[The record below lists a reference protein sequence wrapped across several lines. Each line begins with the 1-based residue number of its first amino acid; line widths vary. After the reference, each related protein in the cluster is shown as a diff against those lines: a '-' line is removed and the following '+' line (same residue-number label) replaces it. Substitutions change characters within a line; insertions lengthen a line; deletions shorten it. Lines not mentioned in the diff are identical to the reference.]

1 MAGGEATL
9 TDIRDS
15 LALDQIT
22 AERLKD
28 RGIET
33 IDQLAQISVD
43 ELVDAIDVSFDQA
56 NEILERA
63 HRLLAQKHARETREA
78 REAEEASAKSQ
89 SESNETAESAAAIAE
104 ADVSTPEGVQAPEFP
119 ESFEAKEIGAESV
132 EETSVSED
140 MQTPS
145 EPEPPAETENPDEAS
160 VAVSVAGI
168 TEEAASSPASA
179 EVAESAVESEAEAST
194 SASDEAADAGAETEH
209 ASQPPES
216 STADNDQHKKE

>member
-1 MAGGEATL
+1 ARAAALQLEAVMAGGEATL

-33 IDQLAQISVD
+33 IDQLAMISVD

-78 REAEEASAKSQ
+78 REAEETQSQADSEASQLEAS
-89 SESNETAESAAAIAE
+89 TLDAEE
-104 ADVSTPEGVQAPEFP
+104 
-119 ESFEAKEIGAESV
+119 
-132 EETSVSED
+132 SVSEA
-140 MQTPS
+140 P
-145 EPEPPAETENPDEAS
+145 
-160 VAVSVAGI
+160 V
-168 TEEAASSPASA
+168 EAAA
-179 EVAESAVESEAEAST
+179 EETQAEEGT
-194 SASDEAADAGAETEH
+194 D
-209 ASQPPES
+209 
-216 STADNDQHKKE
+216 

>member
-33 IDQLAQISVD
+33 IDQLAEISVD

-78 REAEEASAKSQ
+78 REAEEAA
-89 SESNETAESAAAIAE
+89 
-104 ADVSTPEGVQAPEFP
+104 
-119 ESFEAKEIGAESV
+119 AKETTDDG
-132 EETSVSED
+132 T
-140 MQTPS
+140 Q
-145 EPEPPAETENPDEAS
+145 
-160 VAVSVAGI
+160 
-168 TEEAASSPASA
+168 
-179 EVAESAVESEAEAST
+179 EAEG
-194 SASDEAADAGAETEH
+194 AA
-209 ASQPPES
+209 
-216 STADNDQHKKE
+216 